1 MSKLLARVRDR
12 RARSDRR
19 ATVGALG
26 ERGGARGAGEEVVAR
41 PEDDRPRGVGFHAD
55 RAEEAVL
62 ERLLLALD
70 PPEVNAKALCKNR
83 RGLAP
88 CKTLASKG

>member
-26 ERGGARGAGEEVVAR
+26 ELGGARGAGDEVVAR
-41 PEDDRPRGVGFHAD
+41 PEEDGTRRVGLPTIEREWTTD
-55 RAEEAVL
+55 LRRAENPTPLFAARRAIQREA
-62 ERLLLALD
+62 
-70 PPEVNAKALCKNR
+70 N
-83 RGLAP
+83 
-88 CKTLASKG
+88 SK